1 MNKLLSIIIFLLL
14 ACHCFGQENEQPKN
28 ALTYSVGLAYNQIW
42 LQSNCYGTEEY
53 YGAVSS
59 SPFNWG
65 ITPYFSMAKG
75 RLVLYSGI
83 NYSSCSRKQ
92 EYDSYVTS
100 HSIILDKWQEASLA
114 FAAGYRVIGARQRI
128 SVSPFL
134 GFDFS
139 YLINY
144 EKTLSYYS
152 GAWTRLYNT
161 NQLCARRN
169 QNYSVGNEIPIP
181 FGISLLG
188 GIGVSCPIAKH
199 FEIGLSYNIKFKIIN
214 DIRNIS
220 LPRAEHITSPV
231 FYHNASIGV
240 AYRMN

>member
-1 MNKLLSIIIFLLL
+1 MKITVFVAVILLIG
-14 ACHCFGQENEQPKN
+14 CRCFGQEKERSKS
-28 ALTYSVGLAYNQIW
+28 AFTYSAGIAYNQIW
-42 LQSNCYGTEEY
+42 LQSYFYGTDEY
-53 YGAVSS
+53 GVVSS

-75 RLVLYSGI
+75 RLVLSTGI

-92 EYDSYVTS
+92 EYDSDITF
-100 HSIILDKWQEASLA
+100 HSIEQDMWQEASLT
-114 FAAGYRVIGARQRI
+114 FAAGFRVAGERSWIN
-128 SVSPFL
+128 VTPFL

-152 GAWTRLYNT
+152 GAWTRHYNT

-169 QNYSVGNEIPIP
+169 LNYRVENEIPIP

-188 GIGVSCPIAKH
+188 GVDVSCPITKQ
-199 FEIGLSYNIKFKIIN
+199 FLIGLSYNIKFKFIN
-214 DIRNIS
+214 DIRNAS
-220 LPRAEHITSPV
+220 LPRVEPITCPY
-231 FYHNASIGV
+231 FYHNTNLSV
-240 AYRMN
+240 SYRFN